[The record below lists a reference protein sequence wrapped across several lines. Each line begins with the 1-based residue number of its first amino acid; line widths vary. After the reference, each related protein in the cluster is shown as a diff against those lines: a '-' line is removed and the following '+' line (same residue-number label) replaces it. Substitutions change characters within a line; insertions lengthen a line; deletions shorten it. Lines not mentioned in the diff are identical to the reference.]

1 MSFLAMDDPAHLRLR
16 TLVSKG
22 FTPRRI
28 RELEARVTEIA
39 VQHLD
44 TMLDKANE
52 GTVDYVDEFAGKL
65 PMDVISELMGVPDPD
80 RAHVRAW
87 ADGVMHRE
95 DGVTDVPP
103 EAIEASLNLI
113 VYYQEM
119 VAERRKKPT
128 DDLTTALLE
137 AEIDGDRLT
146 DDEILGFMFLMV
158 IAGNE
163 TTTKLLANA
172 AFWGHKNP
180 DQLTSVYAD
189 PSRVPLWVEETLR
202 YDTSSQILARTV
214 VRRADP
220 LRHHDSRRRRPAA
233 AARFRAPRRARIRQ
247 SRRLRDRTRHRFQ
260 TIEFRQR
267 RALLPGRALGADGS
281 PGRPHRV
288 VQANP
293 RLRGRRGQLRPCPFQ
308 QCPRVRTP
316 TDDRGGLA
324 EMPRF
329 EPLPERRPAIVAGAS
344 SGIGEATAIELAAH
358 GFPVALGARRVE
370 KLDDI
375 VGKINADGGEA
386 VGFHLDVTDPNSVK
400 SFVAQSVDALGDIE
414 VLVAGAGDTYFG
426 KLAEIT
432 TDEFE
437 SQLQIHLIGANR
449 LASAVL
455 PGMLDRQRGD
465 LIFVGSDVALRQ
477 RPHMGAYGA
486 AKAALVA
493 MVNNF
498 QMELEGTGVRA
509 SIVHPGP
516 TKTSMGWSLPA
527 EKIGPALE
535 DWAKWGQARHDYFL
549 RAADL
554 GRAITFVAETPRGG
568 FIANMELQ
576 PEAPLAVTKDRQ
588 KLALGEEGMPGQ

>member
-1 MSFLAMDDPAHLRLR
+1 MTLQIDKPPRPVLDPYDYDFHEDPYPYYKRLRDEAPLYHNEELGFWALSRHADVHQGFRNSTTLSNKYGVSLDPASRGPHASKTMSFLAMDDPAHLRLR

-44 TMLDKANE
+44 TMLDKAIG

-146 DDEILGFMFLMV
+146 DDEVLGFMFLMV

-202 YDTSSQILARTV
+202 YDTSSQILARSVSGELTLY
-214 VRRADP
+214 D
-220 LRHHDSRRRRPAA
+220 
-233 AARFRAPRRARIRQ
+233 
-247 SRRLRDRTRHRFQ
+247 T
-260 TIEFRQR
+260 TIPEGDVLL
-267 RALLPGRALGADGS
+267 LLPGSGHRDERAFDNPDDFVIGRDIGSKLLSFGSGAHFCLGA
-281 PGRPHRV
+281 H
-288 VQANP
+288 
-293 RLRGRRGQLRPCPFQ
+293 
-308 QCPRVRTP
+308 
-316 TDDRGGLA
+316 LA
-324 EMPRF
+324 RM
-329 EPLPERRPAIVAGAS
+329 
-344 SGIGEATAIELAAH
+344 EAR
-358 GFPVALGARRVE
+358 VALTELCNRIKGFQV
-370 KLDDI
+370 D
-375 VGKINADGGEA
+375 EA
-386 VGFHLDVTDPNSVK
+386 NSVRVH
-400 SFVAQSVDALGDIE
+400 SSNVRGFAHLPMTLE
-414 VLVAGAGDTYFG
+414 VC
-426 KLAEIT
+426 
-432 TDEFE
+432 
-437 SQLQIHLIGANR
+437 
-449 LASAVL
+449 
-455 PGMLDRQRGD
+455 
-465 LIFVGSDVALRQ
+465 
-477 RPHMGAYGA
+477 
-486 AKAALVA
+486 
-493 MVNNF
+493 
-498 QMELEGTGVRA
+498 
-509 SIVHPGP
+509 
-516 TKTSMGWSLPA
+516 
-527 EKIGPALE
+527 
-535 DWAKWGQARHDYFL
+535 
-549 RAADL
+549 
-554 GRAITFVAETPRGG
+554 
-568 FIANMELQ
+568 
-576 PEAPLAVTKDRQ
+576 
-588 KLALGEEGMPGQ
+588 